1 MKKVICVTLILA
13 MMCSLCACS
22 AAPEVPEDVE
32 CIGYVIIPH
41 ADGDE
46 HANIY
51 HWVTSYGNVYAY
63 CMDGRVIISPQIII
77 VLNENRD

>member
-1 MKKVICVTLILA
+1 MKKILVLFLALA
-13 MMCSLCACS
+13 MMCSLCACMS
-22 AAPEVPEDVE
+22 APEVPEDVE

-46 HANIY
+46 HADIY
-51 HWVTSYGNVYAY
+51 NWTTSNGNVFAY

-77 VLNENRD
+77 VLNENGA